1 MSRLRYGTK
10 QEAIRA
16 LVADASLP
24 EVTTREQAEQYLQ
37 AHIPPEKI
45 WQARIREKI
54 KEMFPSSF
62 IWKAAQGS
70 YSQGG
75 LPDLCAVI
83 GGRFFGFEIKRPYF
97 GRATKLQLKTIKD
110 IQAAGGQAYV
120 VCWPE
125 DVEEL
130 LRPVWEEA
138 KQNEAT

>member
-1 MSRLRYGTK
+1 MSKLRYGTK

-45 WQARIREKI
+45 WQTRIREKI
-54 KEMFPSSF
+54 KEMFPSCF
-62 IWKAAQGS
+62 VWKAAQGS

-97 GRATKLQLKTIKD
+97 GRPTKLQLKTIKD

-125 DVEEL
+125 EVEEI
-130 LRPVWEEA
+130 LRPIWEEA
-138 KQNEAT
+138 RRDGKA